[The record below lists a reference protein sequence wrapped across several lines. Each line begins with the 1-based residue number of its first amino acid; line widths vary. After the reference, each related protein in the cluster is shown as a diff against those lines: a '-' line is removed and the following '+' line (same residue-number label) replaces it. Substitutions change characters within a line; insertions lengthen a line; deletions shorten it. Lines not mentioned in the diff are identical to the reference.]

1 MSDLLTPV
9 TTGEVREMI
18 SDARRSS
25 EPIWFQGSGTSPA
38 PEGHTVVTSEA
49 LKGVVDYKPDDLTI
63 VVRAGTTLAELDAVL
78 SEHGHSA
85 ILPETSPDRT
95 VGGVVASGAS
105 GFRRLRYGPTR
116 DRVIG
121 VTVVTGYGEIVRGGG
136 QLVKNVTGYDMPR
149 LMTGSHGALGFIADI
164 SLKLWPVETSRAT
177 VVVDDVGAVWSKLY
191 QPVAALEIE
200 SDGLVYVAGSE
211 VSVASQIDE
220 IGGTERDG
228 FTWPDPLDTDVV
240 AAVNVPPRLV
250 SEAIG
255 RVRSAGANRFVAQR
269 GVGVVDAGWLD
280 VEVDSIVALRAWAE
294 DSGGSVVIHRCGSL
308 GDAVPKWGV
317 VPPTVGVQRRLK
329 HLFDPDRVCNPSVLS
344 RDV

>member
-1 MSDLLTPV
+1 VRSVLTPV
-9 TTGEVREMI
+9 TVGEMTEMI

-25 EPIWFQGSGTSPA
+25 QPLWFQGSGTDPV
-38 PEGHTVVTSEA
+38 PEDHTVVTSKA

-105 GFRRLRYGPTR
+105 GYRRLRYGPTR

-136 QLVKNVTGYDMPR
+136 QLVKNVTGYDMSR
-149 LMTGSHGALGFIADI
+149 LMTGSHGALGFIAEV
-164 SLKLWPVETSRAT
+164 SLKLWPVETRRAT
-177 VVVDDVGAVWSKLY
+177 VVVEDVGAAWPKLY
-191 QPVAALEIE
+191 QPVAALESE
-200 SDGLVYVAGSE
+200 SDGLLYVAGSE
-211 VSVASQIDE
+211 GSVASQIGGT
-220 IGGTERDG
+220 GGTELEG
-228 FTWPDPLDTDVV
+228 FAWPDPLDLDVV
-240 AAVNVPPRLV
+240 VAVNVPPRLV

-255 RVRSAGANRFVAQR
+255 RVRSVGADRFVAQH
-269 GVGVVDAGWLD
+269 GVGVVDVGWSD
-280 VEVDSIVALRAWAE
+280 VKVENVVALRAWAQ

-308 GDAVPKWGV
+308 GDDAAKWGAVPG
-317 VPPTVGVQRRLK
+317 TVAVQRRLK
-329 HLFDPDRVCNPSVLS
+329 HLFDPDRVCNPGVLS